1 MVGTLSS
8 WSPLFTSNTP
18 LKGSKRYMCKGGHKV
33 VMITAQLVIEAN
45 NEGPGGKL
53 LTVYLDLGAEGT
65 RKQGQIHL
73 IRKRSACV
81 YTGHRQ
87 KASFVISG

>member
-1 MVGTLSS
+1 M
-8 WSPLFTSNTP
+8 
-18 LKGSKRYMCKGGHKV
+18 

-81 YTGHRQ
+81 YTRSQAKSLLCYLWMMTIDGEVLTHTF
-87 KASFVISG
+87 AFSHSEMFTHTTS